1 MCCTI
6 KASNALYGGGVMAV
20 FCTFKASNALYGG
33 GVMAVFCTIKASNAL
48 YGGGVMTV
56 FCTNEAHSERR
67 RLAVHSY
74 YTYVKES
81 RSVQRR
87 LAAVLRSWSRSE
99 PRFFDWSRSRFKILL
114 KPEPT
119 FLGRLRLL
127 FLAVE
132 KL

>member
-6 KASNALYGGGVMAV
+6 KASNALYGGGVMA
-20 FCTFKASNALYGG
+20 
-33 GVMAVFCTIKASNAL
+33 
-48 YGGGVMTV
+48 V

-119 FLGRLRLL
+119 FLGRLQLL
-127 FLAVE
+127 FWQLKNYNDL
-132 KL
+132 KLFIFHCILYIFL